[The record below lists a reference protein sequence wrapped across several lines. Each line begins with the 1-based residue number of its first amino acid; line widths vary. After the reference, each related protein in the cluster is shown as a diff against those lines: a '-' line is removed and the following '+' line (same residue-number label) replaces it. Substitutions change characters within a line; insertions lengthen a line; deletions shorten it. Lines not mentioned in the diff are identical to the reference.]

1 MLTLVRVSVHE
12 VAPNNLYATQ
22 FRLAEFLARVID
34 YGTTQVIDIGTM
46 DNNVFLFVYVPKIF
60 FSVLYLFCSC
70 YVLVV
75 SVRSSLGVS
84 NLVPCASFL

>member
-1 MLTLVRVSVHE
+1 MHE

-46 DNNVFLFVYVPKIF
+46 DNNVFVFVYVPKIF
-60 FSVLYLFCSC
+60 FLSCIYSV
-70 YVLVV
+70 VV
-75 SVRSSLGVS
+75 M
-84 NLVPCASFL
+84 F